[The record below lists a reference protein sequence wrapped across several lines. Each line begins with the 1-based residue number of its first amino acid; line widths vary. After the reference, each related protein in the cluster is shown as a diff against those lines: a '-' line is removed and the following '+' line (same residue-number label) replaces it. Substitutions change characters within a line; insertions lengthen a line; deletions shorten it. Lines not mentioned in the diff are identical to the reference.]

1 MNHSK
6 HNHGFIVPMLI
17 FIVVFVSGVSFY
29 FYQKA
34 KSARKDPEGRAR
46 QDSARFIEE
55 VGKIVAL
62 PQGEEPTI
70 ATITDPDKLKDQ
82 PFFANA
88 KVGYKVLIYP
98 VAKKA
103 FLYDPKQK
111 KLIEVAP
118 LFLGDA
124 KQ

>member
-1 MNHSK
+1 
-6 HNHGFIVPMLI
+6 MLI
-17 FIVVFVSGVSFY
+17 FVVVAISGVSFY

-34 KSARKDPEGRAR
+34 RSAGKDPETRAR
-46 QDSARFIEE
+46 QDAAKFIEE

-70 ATITDPDKLKDQ
+70 ATIVDPDKIKDQ

-111 KLIEVAP
+111 KLIDAAP
-118 LFLGDA
+118 VFLGEE
-124 KQ
+124 KR